1 MFLPAA
7 PRPNYFLTPAIKGS
21 EPAVELLEPAA
32 YNRKTSPARP
42 ARVIKTAR
50 VGVQTSLSSS
60 SPISFLSFALQSPR
74 HFALCPRFLR
84 RCSSTPFRVF
94 SFSFFFF
101 ELDFASLL
109 PVLSS
114 DSGLSDDT
122 FFFHGRVFGSWR
134 VKELSLVER
143 VNLRI
148 LKQLQSR

>member
-101 ELDFASLL
+101 RARLCFVASRSFVGFWIKRRYVLFPRACFRIL
-109 PVLSS
+109 ACERIVLSR
-114 DSGLSDDT
+114 T
-122 FFFHGRVFGSWR
+122 R
-134 VKELSLVER
+134 
-143 VNLRI
+143 
-148 LKQLQSR
+148 